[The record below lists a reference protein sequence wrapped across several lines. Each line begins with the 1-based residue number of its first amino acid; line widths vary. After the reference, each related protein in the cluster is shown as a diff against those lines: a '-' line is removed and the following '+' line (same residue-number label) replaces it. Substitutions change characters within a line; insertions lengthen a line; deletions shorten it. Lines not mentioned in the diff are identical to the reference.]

1 MRKRPL
7 GKTGIEVSELGLGTW
22 GLSGGGYGPVST
34 DEAERVILRALS
46 LNIDLFE
53 TADTYGRGAMERMLG
68 KLVPVDTATIVTKI
82 GTDLDA
88 TPPQKRFELRYMRE
102 AFDRSRDRLGRERLD
117 VVLLHNP
124 SMLALGKSET
134 FDFLNELRR
143 LKALRGW
150 GVSAGSPEVARAA
163 IHRGADVIELVY
175 NVLAAE
181 DLQEVADDVVSH
193 DVGLLARSVLSHGLL
208 AGRWEKGRTFPEGD
222 HRAERWTADELTR
235 RLAQVEAMRPL
246 VTEPEA
252 IAKPAQAAP
261 GEADGKPAPV
271 SDAKPPAAA
280 DEAKPPAPAIPA
292 TEEAKSALI
301 SSGAP
306 ALRESESGAS
316 AAEARARA
324 SAIPSLRALAL
335 RFVLANDAV
344 SCALLGPRSIEQLDE
359 LVRDASASPPFLR
372 DTALAELATR
382 LRAVGVKL

>member
-22 GLSGGGYGPVST
+22 GLSGGGYGPVSK

-68 KLVPVDTATIVTKI
+68 KLVPTDTATIVTKI

-88 TPPQKRFELRYMRE
+88 TPPQKRFDLRYMRE
-102 AFDRSRDRLGRERLD
+102 AFDRSRDRLDRERLD

-208 AGRWEKGRTFPEGD
+208 AGGWEKGRTFPEGD

-252 IAKPAQAAP
+252 VAKPAQAAP
-261 GEADGKPAPV
+261 GDVDGKPALV
-271 SDAKPPAAA
+271 GEAKPPAAA
-280 DEAKPPAPAIPA
+280 DEAKPAAFAAEEANPALTIPA
-292 TEEAKSALI
+292 SSEAKN
-301 SSGAP
+301 
-306 ALRESESGAS
+306 GAS

-344 SCALLGPRSIEQLDE
+344 SCAILGPRSIEQLDQ
-359 LVRDASASPPFLR
+359 LVQDASASPPFLR

>member
-1 MRKRPL
+1 
-7 GKTGIEVSELGLGTW
+7 VSELGLGTW

-68 KLVPVDTATIVTKI
+68 KLVPAETATIVTKI

-88 TPPQKRFELRYMRE
+88 APPQKRFELRYVRE

-134 FDFLNELRR
+134 FDFLDELRR

-150 GVSAGSPEVARAA
+150 GVSAGSPEVAQAA
-163 IHRGADVIELVY
+163 IHRGADVVELVY

-181 DLQEVADDVVSH
+181 DLQQVTDDVVSH

-208 AGRWEKGRTFPEGD
+208 AGRWEKGRMFPEGD
-222 HRAERWTADELTR
+222 HRAERWTTDELTR

-252 IAKPAQAAP
+252 AEKPAEATS
-261 GEADGKPAPV
+261 GEAAEKPAP
-271 SDAKPPAAA
+271 AASSA
-280 DEAKPPAPAIPA
+280 DEAKAFTATEATEKAPTLASPVAPANG
-292 TEEAKSALI
+292 EAK
-301 SSGAP
+301 G
-306 ALRESESGAS
+306 GAS
-316 AAEARARA
+316 AAEARAKA
-324 SAIPSLRALAL
+324 AVIPSLRALAL

-344 SCALLGPRSIEQLDE
+344 SCAILGPRSALQLDE
-359 LVRDASASPPFLR
+359 LVRDASAPPPFLR

-382 LRAVGVKL
+382 LRSVGVKL